1 MYLDDLRTQISLEH
15 LSHAYIVEAEREE
28 GTRALQSLLQSFGI
42 STVANPDYHEYQFE
56 TLLIEHARELR
67 RAQGLR
73 GADGAKKIFV
83 VAFNAITS
91 ESQNA
96 LLKTLEEPTEGTHF
110 FFLVRTSALLLPTVR
125 SRMQLVRIATE
136 EGTSGEVTLFAE
148 KFLAA
153 SVSERMKM
161 VERMTKAKTDD
172 KPKAKEEARVFVGAL
187 EELLYENFKGAPR
200 EYFPSLPR
208 TARND
213 FGHPSENF
221 ALALEDIITTKRE
234 LSDRSPSTKLL
245 LEFLALTLPT
255 KGVP

>member
-28 GTRALQSLLQSFGI
+28 GARALQSLFQSFGI
-42 STVANPDYHEYQFE
+42 STVANPDYHEYHFE

-136 EGTSGEVTLFAE
+136 EGAGGEATLFAK

-187 EELLYENFKGAPR
+187 ESVLYEKFQR
-200 EYFPSLPR
+200 PSLGKEGADIQRSPL
-208 TARND
+208 A
-213 FGHPSENF
+213 
-221 ALALEDIITTKRE
+221 AALEDIVVTKRE
-234 LSDRSPSTKLL
+234 LGGRSPSIKLL